1 MESFIQAES
10 AIPITNDQHHAEL
23 FERFRGWTFAERVR
37 EVTSWIWDFGF
48 DIQRIVNRDTTERR
62 WICKLCIIQRRPNI
76 KPITDS
82 GLQNAAGHLYT
93 HHRILAPDGK
103 TKSREEKL
111 SSGTSNRARSIA
123 YFMNLNPEKPSEQ
136 AAINKAI
143 QSFDRKRF
151 QRLLVEWIV
160 KENLPFSI
168 AEHEGLR
175 ALFEYLNPQIAIQQ
189 ANLTR
194 PMIKIKIL
202 NEFHRHQDTVIATLQ
217 SAPGLIHYAFDG
229 WRSGN
234 RRNVF
239 GICCFFRDSTSNQ
252 PRKIVLGLPE
262 LPGSHT
268 GIKIGQVVVDLI
280 EEFGVG
286 DKTGYFVMDNA
297 ANNDTAMDFI
307 GHKYGF
313 DGRGRRGRCFG
324 HILNLS
330 AKLLLFGN
338 EQQSVN
344 SFVETPDQLTEA
356 EYDLWRKEGPVGK
369 LRILVIAIDS
379 SDRLT
384 DLFARLQA
392 NDISTAQTVCDR
404 SKKPLHV
411 VKDNQTRWL
420 GSLYMI
426 RRALQ
431 LRPYFDLLKVSYQ
444 REWEAENRS
453 RALGSNSLRRS
464 AKLPAFL
471 EERNWLTPNDWAV
484 IEHLERILTD
494 YEHTLLRL
502 EGDGQIR
509 RRTGGFEGS
518 YGNVW
523 DVLPAFEFLLGRL
536 EYYKAVASDV
546 PDPIQFKVGV
556 NAAWDK
562 LNYYYSKL
570 DETPIYYAAFA
581 LHPAKRWQGLEKMWE
596 SQNISWITAAKKI
609 VKDVWLEQYR
619 GRAIRPDCHSP
630 TPTPEPSS
638 KRRKVNNFERFLNSN
653 TSSPASPT
661 DHFNGLD
668 EYDIWMAAIDEDDQ
682 YVEDPIAYWHS
693 QRRRYPRLSQMALD
707 LVTIQAMSAECER
720 LFSAAGNLLDHSRS
734 SLDIKLV
741 GMCMALRSWLRA
753 GILKDAV
760 DPMLLSMSEEVENN
774 LVNGLT
780 EEEQKE
786 RATRW
791 LKCIAS
797 ARPST
802 AGSAGNRSE

>member
-62 WICKLCIIQRRPNI
+62 WICKLCIIQRRPSI

-123 YFMNLNPEKPSEQ
+123 YFMHLNPEKPSEQ

-151 QRLLVEWIV
+151 QRLLVEWI
-160 KENLPFSI
+160 
-168 AEHEGLR
+168 
-175 ALFEYLNPQIAIQQ
+175 
-189 ANLTR
+189 
-194 PMIKIKIL
+194 
-202 NEFHRHQDTVIATLQ
+202 
-217 SAPGLIHYAFDG
+217 
-229 WRSGN
+229 
-234 RRNVF
+234 
-239 GICCFFRDSTSNQ
+239 
-252 PRKIVLGLPE
+252 
-262 LPGSHT
+262 
-268 GIKIGQVVVDLI
+268 VVVDLI

-313 DGRGRRGRCFG
+313 DGRGRRERCFG

-392 NDISTAQTVCDR
+392 NDISTAQTV
-404 SKKPLHV
+404 
-411 VKDNQTRWL
+411 
-420 GSLYMI
+420 
-426 RRALQ
+426 
-431 LRPYFDLLKVSYQ
+431 SYQ

-484 IEHLERILTD
+484 TEHLERILTD

-536 EYYKAVASDV
+536 ECYKAVASDV

-619 GRAIRPDCHSP
+619 GRAIRPDSHSP

-653 TSSPASPT
+653 TSIPASPT

-682 YVEDPIAYWHS
+682 YVEDAIAYWHS

-741 GMCMALRSWLRA
+741 GC
-753 GILKDAV
+753 G
-760 DPMLLSMSEEVENN
+760 
-774 LVNGLT
+774 
-780 EEEQKE
+780 
-786 RATRW
+786 
-791 LKCIAS
+791 
-797 ARPST
+797 RPDVT
-802 AGSAGNRSE
+802 IYKKNKKNVLQGG